1 MYFCSW
7 ISMFQSILLTISC
20 TLKVEALSSYWVVL
34 WMNEFIYSTY
44 IMTYWLHMVVRG
56 TGAQKY
62 VVQLVKYLLC
72 DVILYLPMCDV
83 ILYLPICKAN
93 FIFKYVGSSWIHVWG
108 TQLDCA
114 KPNQDMCDQ
123 IITGVDERDNMASWV
138 LHFVSMSRYA
148 SKMTDHME
156 KSAKSASCIQ
166 TRWDKIIMWTSCW
179 HWVGMSR
186 RQSMLKSSKMNR
198 VTLICKGKNISKLT
212 HFVL

>member
-1 MYFCSW
+1 
-7 ISMFQSILLTISC
+7 
-20 TLKVEALSSYWVVL
+20 
-34 WMNEFIYSTY
+34 MNEWIYLFY
-44 IMTYWLHMVVRG
+44 IFHDILFVYGCRG

-72 DVILYLPMCDV
+72 DVIP
-83 ILYLPICKAN
+83 YLPICKAN
-93 FIFKYVGSSWIHVWG
+93 FLFKYVGSSWIHVWG

-114 KPNQDMCDQ
+114 KPNQNMCDE
-123 IITGVDERDNMASWV
+123 IITGVDESDSMASWV
-138 LHFVSMSRYA
+138 LYFVSMFRYA
-148 SKMTDHME
+148 SKMTDHVE
-156 KSAKSASCIQ
+156 KIAKSASWIQ
-166 TRWDKIIMWTSCW
+166 MRSDKIIMWTSCW